1 MSDESNERDETTTA
15 APAAELPAPLTTLA
29 ELLEGPVARPEPPS
43 ATPSCMIG
51 ECMGAQHPTLQGRVL
66 VRFATT
72 RGGPELERWVPKL
85 QSLPVRA
92 NDRVMMIR
100 PDNAQEWIV
109 TGVIDG
115 FAARPEVP
123 KSERARIELQRDEAI
138 HVVSSEGTPL
148 VEIAQGQAGP
158 IIKVLEPDVQLEFAG
173 KLALRAKD
181 IELVASHGE
190 VAVTASADVVLKGE
204 TIRLN

>member
-1 MSDESNERDETTTA
+1 MSDESHESDESNPR
-15 APAAELPAPLTTLA
+15 APAGELPAPLTTLA
-29 ELLEGPVARPEPPS
+29 ELLEGTVARPEPSS

-51 ECMGAQHPTLQGRVL
+51 ECIAAQHPTLQGRVQ
-66 VRFATT
+66 VRFATS

-92 NDRVMMIR
+92 GDRVMMIR

-115 FAARPEVP
+115 FATRPEVQ
-123 KSERARIELQRDEAI
+123 KSERARIELERDEAI
-138 HVVSSEGTPL
+138 SVVSSEGTPL
-148 VEIAQGQAGP
+148 VEISQGQAGP
-158 IIKVLEPDVQLEFAG
+158 CIKVLEPDVQVEFAG

-181 IELVASHGE
+181 IELVATQGE